1 MDTGLKIAL
10 VEDNDDLRDLLFRDI
25 SGAGYDVQC
34 SGCAEDLDDLAATT
48 TFDVMI
54 LDINLPG
61 ENGLQIARRYKHS
74 NPDIY
79 IIMLTARVGTE
90 DKIIGYEAGADIYLT
105 KPVASVEL
113 LAAIGSVRRRLLN
126 QQQSESEVVLN
137 LREMTLTGNA
147 VVELNRQE
155 TVILK
160 ALSESPNGNLPYY
173 RLLEL
178 CGEEVSA
185 TSKATLEVRIVR
197 LRKKLADIG
206 VEGKSIRAIRGEGYQ
221 LVVHLRLTL

>member
-1 MDTGLKIAL
+1 MDTSLKIIL
-10 VEDNDDLRDLLFRDI
+10 VEDNDDLRDLLAREI
-25 SGAGYDVQC
+25 SKSGYAVQNA
-34 SGCAEDLDDLAATT
+34 GCAEDLDDATAT
-48 TFDVMI
+48 KAFDVLI

-61 ENGLQIARRYKHS
+61 ENGLDIARRYKQS

-90 DKIIGYEAGADIYLT
+90 DKVIGYEAGADIYLT

-113 LAAIGSVRRRLLN
+113 LAAIRSVGRRLQS
-126 QQQSESEVVLN
+126 QQHADSKVVLN
-137 LREMTLTGNA
+137 VREMTLTGDKA
-147 VVELNRQE
+147 VELNRQE
-155 TVILK
+155 TAMLK

-178 CGEEVSA
+178 CGEEVNA

-197 LRKKLADIG
+197 LRKKLAEAG
-206 VEGKSIRAIRGEGYQ
+206 LEGKTIKAIRGDGYQ
-221 LVVHLRLTL
+221 LLSRIAIN